1 MSTKLMTK
9 TEVAERLGRS
19 PRAVEWMIYAG
30 TGPKSALIAG
40 RRMFRESD
48 IEAWIDAQFEAEEQV
63 SA

>member
-1 MSTKLMTK
+1 MSASLWTIDD
-9 TEVAERLGRS
+9 VAEYLGRS
-19 PRAVEWMIYAG
+19 RRAVEWMVYAG

-48 IEAWIDAQFEAEEQV
+48 IEAWIDEQFEKE

>member
-9 TEVAERLGRS
+9 VEVAERLGRS

-30 TGPKSALIAG
+30 TGPKSGVLAG
-40 RRMFRESD
+40 RRMFREAD
-48 IEAWIDAQFEAEEQV
+48 VEAWIDAQFEE